1 MTTSSRRP
9 LQGIAA
15 QGIAAQGIAAQGLAA
30 PPGVV
35 AKPRDTVRD
44 ILKDGIRRF
53 AAELSGVA
61 LLVVAALTAVALL
74 SWSVR
79 DPSLNHAVDGPVRNW
94 LGSGGAIVADV
105 LIQLFGV
112 AVLALVAPV
121 ARWGQLLL
129 MRRRLSDV
137 AARTAAW
144 VLGVFAAAAFAS
156 LLPRTDSWPLPAGLG
171 GAVGDGIERLPL
183 VLLGSS
189 AAAKALAAAMF
200 GLLGIIALNASMSRN
215 RSRSDTEELEDARS
229 ARQPATDDDEPRNDE
244 PSRAIVLIGA
254 LIHGSGVAIRG
265 VAGAVR
271 RFRQGVGAEVA
282 SKARAMVDNATRDSE
297 PRFAAAAGPQGGA
310 LRREPSFAPRETAP
324 RLPSSD
330 DAMTPISAPVY
341 HRRAELAS
349 PQAPAAPP
357 PASPPAPAPA
367 AAAPAAPTMG
377 YGAAVAALRDAA
389 RRRLGLSAPE
399 PKSMPEPQPADLRS
413 AGERAA
419 ISALQEAARRRL
431 AGQRA
436 EPALDA
442 PQPQAAH
449 RELPPFD
456 DIPAEVASFER
467 PEPPRP
473 QPQAYERQASRV
485 QAPSAAVK
493 PGKRE
498 IREAQPD
505 MLGRDA
511 YELPPLSLLNEPKRT
526 NVVTVSED
534 ALEQNARLLEGVL
547 DDFGVKGEIINVR
560 PGPVVTLYEL
570 EPAPGTK
577 SSRVIGLA
585 DDIARSMSAIS
596 ARVAVVPGRNAIGIE
611 LPNQRRET
619 VYFRELIGSQDFEK
633 SPHKLALSLG
643 KTIGGEAVIAELAK
657 MPHLLVA
664 GTTGSGKSVAMNT
677 MILSLLYKLRPDQCR
692 LIMIDPKMLELSIY
706 EGIPHLLTPVVTDP
720 KKAVVALKWAV
731 REMEDRYKK
740 MSKIGVRN
748 IDGFNARVAE
758 ARATGEVITRTVQ
771 TGFDKET
778 GEGIYEQEE
787 MSLEQLPYI
796 VVLIDEMADLMM
808 VAGKDIEGAV
818 QRLAQMARAAGIHVI
833 MATQRPSVDVITGT
847 IKANFPTRISFQVT
861 SKIDSRTIL
870 GEMGAEQLLGQ
881 GDMLHMAGGGRIS
894 RVHGPFVSDEE
905 VERVVNH
912 LKRQGKPQ
920 YLDAITREEDEG
932 GEEGDDGAVFDKS
945 EMGEEGGDLY
955 EQACRVVLRDRKAST
970 SYIQRRLQIG
980 YNRAASLME
989 RMENEGIVGAAN
1001 HAGKREILV
1010 EGEE

>member
-1 MTTSSRRP
+1 MAISGRRST
-9 LQGIAA
+9 QGM
-15 QGIAAQGIAAQGLAA
+15 AA
-30 PPGVV
+30 P
-35 AKPRDTVRD
+35 AAASARRRETVMD
-44 ILKDGIRRF
+44 VLKDIMRRR
-53 AAELSGVA
+53 AAELSG
-61 LLVVAALTAVALL
+61 AALIAIAALATIAL
-74 SWSVR
+74 ASWSVR
-79 DPSLNHAVDGPVRNW
+79 DPSLNHAADGPVKNW
-94 LGSGGAIVADV
+94 LGHGGAIVSDV
-105 LIQLFGV
+105 LIQLFGI
-112 AVLALVAPV
+112 AVLALVAGP

-129 MRRRLSDV
+129 TGRRLSG
-137 AARTAAW
+137 AALRAATW
-144 VLGVFAAAAFAS
+144 ILGLFAASAFAS
-156 LLPRTDSWPLPAGLG
+156 LLPRADGWPLPTGLG
-171 GAVGDGIERLPL
+171 GALGDAIERLPL
-183 VLLGSS
+183 LLLGSS
-189 AAAKALAAAMF
+189 AIAKTLAAAMF
-200 GLLGIIALNASMSRN
+200 ALIAIVSLQAALSRN
-215 RSRSDTEELEDARS
+215 GRPGSEEEHED
-229 ARQPATDDDEPRNDE
+229 QPRTRAAWSEDDDHRDDE
-244 PSRAIVLIGA
+244 PSRAIVVVSA
-254 LIHGSGVAIRG
+254 AIHAAVVA
-265 VAGAVR
+265 AKTLSAAAR
-271 RFRQGVGAEVA
+271 RFRAGVGTRMAER
-282 SKARAMVDNATRDSE
+282 ARRAIADATQEAE
-297 PRFAAAAGPQGGA
+297 PRLAVAGGA
-310 LRREPSFAPRETAP
+310 PMPPARREPVFHAPHASAAP
-324 RLPSSD
+324 LGPE
-330 DAMTPISAPVY
+330 ATTPISAPVY
-341 HRRAELAS
+341 HRRAAESAE
-349 PQAPAAPP
+349 PP
-357 PASPPAPAPA
+357 PAPVAPPAAVEAPRQ
-367 AAAPAAPTMG
+367 PSMG

-389 RRRLGLSAPE
+389 RRKLGLHAEAAPAASPLPAPE
-399 PKSMPEPQPADLRS
+399 SGRA

-419 ISALQEAARRRL
+419 IAALQEAARRRL
-431 AGQRA
+431 AGQRT
-436 EPALDA
+436 EPVFDA
-442 PQPQAAH
+442 PQPGAAH
-449 RELPPFD
+449 RELPPLD
-456 DIPAEVASFER
+456 SLPACPKPPERAETVQPRLQASER
-467 PEPPRP
+467 P
-473 QPQAYERQASRV
+473 ASRV
-485 QAPSAAVK
+485 QTPVSTVK

-498 IREAQPD
+498 TREAQPD
-505 MLGRDA
+505 LLGRDG
-511 YELPPLSLLNEPKRT
+511 YELPPLSLLNEPKRG
-526 NVVTVSED
+526 NVVAISED

-731 REMEDRYKK
+731 REMEDRYRK
-740 MSKIGVRN
+740 MSKVGVRN

-758 ARATGEVITRTVQ
+758 AKAAGEVITRTVQ
-771 TGFDKET
+771 SGFDKET
-778 GEGIYEQEE
+778 GEPEFELEE
-787 MSLEQLPYI
+787 MPLDQLPYI

-912 LKRQGKPQ
+912 LKRQGRPQ
-920 YLDAITREEDEG
+920 YVDAVTRDEDEG
-932 GEEGDDGAVFDKS
+932 AAAEGDDSAVFDKS
-945 EMGEEGGDLY
+945 EMGEEDGADLY
-955 EQACRVVLRDRKAST
+955 QQAVRVVLRDRKAST